1 MTILKDKIDNIKKV
15 GQMTI
20 LVKNNNFKGKKDY
33 SQKYKKNAFNC
44 LQTVLRVGDIAPR
57 DRGFPAG
64 KHVLNV
70 L

>member
-1 MTILKDKIDNIKKV
+1 
-15 GQMTI
+15 MTI
-20 LVKNNNFKGKKDY
+20 LVKNDNFKGKKDY

-44 LQTVLRVGDIAPR
+44 LQTVLRVGEIAPR